1 MKIHRKIISRII
13 FALPF
18 LTFDVSAEELKVGTP
33 APVVQAVN
41 QDGKTV
47 DFAKEYKNNKY
58 VLVYFYPKADTPG
71 CTAQANSL
79 KDSYD
84 VLHVKNGIQILGVS
98 ADEVAIQKD
107 FKMKYKLPFDL
118 IADEKKT
125 VIKAFGVST
134 TLGFAS
140 RQAYLIKDGKIAW
153 LDKSAST
160 KEQAQD
166 VIKFLNNEARE
177 SEK

>member
-1 MKIHRKIISRII
+1 MKLLKRLI
-13 FALPF
+13 FALP
-18 LTFDVSAEELKVGTP
+18 LLAFDVPAEELKVGTP
-33 APVVQAVN
+33 APIVQGIN

-84 VLHVKNGIQILGVS
+84 ELHVKNGIQILGVS

-107 FKMKYKLPFDL
+107 FQKKYKLPFDL
-118 IADEKKT
+118 IADDKKT

-153 LDKSAST
+153 FDKSAST

-166 VIKFLNNEARE
+166 VIKFLNNESSERE
-177 SEK
+177 K

>member
-1 MKIHRKIISRII
+1 MKLLKRLI
-13 FALPF
+13 FSLP
-18 LTFDVSAEELKVGTP
+18 LLVFDVQAEELKIGAP
-33 APVVQAVN
+33 APIVKGIN

-47 DFAKEYKNNKY
+47 DFAKEYKDNKY

-79 KDSYD
+79 KGSYGD
-84 VLHVKNGIQILGVS
+84 LHDKKGMAIFGVS

-107 FKMKYKLPFDL
+107 FQKKYKLPFDL
-118 IADEKKT
+118 IADDKKQ

-134 TLGFAS
+134 TMGFAS

-166 VIKFLNNEARE
+166 VLKYLNSQSGE